1 MSVHISSA
9 DVTTSAQLL
18 QNLEEEAASLFS
30 DIRSRMSQVQTIWN
44 SQAGSALLERFEAF
58 APSFDAYLDVLR
70 QYAGYLTQ
78 TSAEYEGNEDLL
90 TARMAE

>member
-30 DIRSRMSQVQTIWN
+30 DIRSRMSQVQT
-44 SQAGSALLERFEAF
+44 LEQ
-58 APSFDAYLDVLR
+58 PGR
-70 QYAGYLTQ
+70 QRA
-78 TSAEYEGNEDLL
+78 
-90 TARMAE
+90 ARTL